1 MRLKWLIFLVLVMLI
16 VAAVLYC
23 LCKRSRR
30 TIPEQEQVQ
39 QNKEQDLPTYDQA
52 VNMT

>member
-1 MRLKWLIFLVLVMLI
+1 MLVMLI

-30 TIPEQEQVQ
+30 TIPEQEQEQVE

-52 VNMT
+52 VNMP